1 MVDSRTE
8 LSNWLTQTYVTLADE
23 IRRNLRRNGASRSD
37 ADDVTSA
44 AFALLLSF
52 DEERLSQIE
61 NRRAYLHAMAR
72 NLHAQALAEQ
82 RRTLTVSNDELDVPV
97 DSAELL
103 RAEDGQLR
111 QTAAR
116 AFAAL
121 SSAQQRYLFAAT
133 VQGSSAREIAE
144 AEGISVTNATTL
156 LSRARRDLRVAYV
169 AELLSATP
177 PPCGFDVP
185 TLAQV
190 IMGTAGARA
199 RRAYNAHVINCPSCP
214 PLVSTIR
221 QDLGRGGATLILAIV
236 LGGIGTGLTIVGD
249 APSANAQSKTSPRR
263 LLATLAGLLT
273 AVALGAV
280 ALSGLPEPAPRPEP
294 VPMTPGASAPPTG
307 TLAAQAPS
315 AVPLPAPGETIQ
327 WAAEVTSA
335 SEGTRYL
342 FASTWMQDVS
352 SADSA
357 PPSLALTMRW
367 GAGQVTLPH
376 VETRRSGI
384 TYLGPINPGETLAIH
399 HDVTRGVT
407 DTDQHANVTL
417 GTIFWVAD
425 TAPSGIAVGDTTD
438 RPDELAAT
446 GTDGAVLALTALGG
460 AVALLAGL
468 RLTRSAPVLRKP
480 PCE

>member
-1 MVDSRTE
+1 MVDSRAE

-23 IRRNLRRNGASRSD
+23 VRRNLRRNGASRSD
-37 ADDVTSA
+37 AHDVTSA

-72 NLHAQALAEQ
+72 NLYAQALAEQ
-82 RRTLTVSNDELDVPV
+82 RRTLTVSNDELDAPV
-97 DSAELL
+97 DSAELS
-103 RAEDGQLR
+103 RMEDGQLR

-121 SSAQQRYLFAAT
+121 NPVQQRYLFAAT

-169 AELLSATP
+169 AELLSVTP
-177 PPCGFDVP
+177 PTCGFDVP
-185 TLAQV
+185 TLARV
-190 IMGTAGARA
+190 IIGTAGARA
-199 RRAYNAHVINCPSCP
+199 RRAYDAHVINCPSCP

-221 QDLGRGGATLILAIV
+221 QDLGRGVTLILAIV
-236 LGGIGTGLTIVGD
+236 LGGVGTGLTIVGD
-249 APSANAQSKTSPRR
+249 APSANAQSKISPRR
-263 LLATLAGLLT
+263 MLATLAGLLT

-280 ALSGLPEPAPRPEP
+280 ALSGVPAPAPRPEP

-307 TLAAQAPS
+307 TLAARAPS

-417 GTIFWVAD
+417 GTIFWVSD

-438 RPDELAAT
+438 RPDELAVT

-468 RLTRSAPVLRKP
+468 RLTRSAPVFRKP
-480 PCE
+480 PCK